1 MSEIVPKQR
10 ARHVQG
16 SCRPRDVPRR
26 AAATLGGQRVVD
38 HESRQTR
45 SFRFL
50 GQSRGKKPLLP
61 RHDCFTPG
69 GEQILTR
76 AD

>member
-26 AAATLGGQRVVD
+26 AAATLGGQRAVN

-50 GQSRGKKPLLP
+50 GQGSRGKKAASYRDTTVP
-61 RHDCFTPG
+61 R
-69 GEQILTR
+69 R
-76 AD
+76 AVNKY